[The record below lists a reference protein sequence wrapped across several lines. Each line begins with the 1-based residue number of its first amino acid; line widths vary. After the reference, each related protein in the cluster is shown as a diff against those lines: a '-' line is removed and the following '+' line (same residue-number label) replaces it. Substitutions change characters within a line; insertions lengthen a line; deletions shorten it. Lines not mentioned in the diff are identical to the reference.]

1 MGNLHYARSFGE
13 LIVYQ
18 KAVAVAQSIFEES
31 KGFPPEEKFSL
42 TDQVR
47 RSSRSVGAQIAEAWG
62 KRRYQKHFVSKLT
75 DADAEQLETQ
85 HWISIA
91 FSCGYLESDAKV
103 ILLRELS
110 EIGRML
116 HSMIEHSS
124 AFCTKNSDSVRENIP
139 GNFESPDSPNS
150 EPR

>member
-1 MGNLHYARSFGE
+1 MPAPDCRRQHIMDNRTDPA
-13 LIVYQ
+13 
-18 KAVAVAQSIFEES
+18 
-31 KGFPPEEKFSL
+31 L
-42 TDQVR
+42 TQF
-47 RSSRSVGAQIAEAWG
+47 I
-62 KRRYQKHFVSKLT
+62 
-75 DADAEQLETQ
+75 
-85 HWISIA
+85 
-91 FSCGYLESDAKV
+91 GYG
-103 ILLRELS
+103 LLRELS